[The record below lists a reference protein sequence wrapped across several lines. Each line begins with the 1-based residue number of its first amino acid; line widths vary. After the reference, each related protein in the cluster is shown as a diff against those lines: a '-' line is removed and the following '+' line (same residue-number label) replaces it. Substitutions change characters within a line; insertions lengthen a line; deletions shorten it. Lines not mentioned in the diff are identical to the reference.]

1 LAHHWASKM
10 ETSLFMTLKPI
21 FTKLSILCA
30 ILVSQTQLASS
41 QDLLTPQVMKEDFAV
56 FKNSISDIHPG
67 LYWYSDSTE
76 VSDRFAK
83 IEEAISQDLSIR
95 EFYGLLQEFYAGI
108 NCGHSWMQKPKSW
121 AQQLDSGN
129 YRLPFDIYFEDSVFT
144 IMNDL
149 SAEQEAEIGAKVIAI
164 NGTPMLE
171 IIEILKSYAISD
183 GFNQTRRFNFVAS
196 NFSQLY
202 QLHYGLV
209 DSFEVEILTSELG
222 EARIK
227 TFKGI
232 SKTKYETTKV
242 ERYGAAQNQWAQPL
256 AKFSITDGIGHLDIN
271 TFAKGWLKSRD
282 IKYKKFLK
290 SSFRQL
296 KEQGITKLILDIR
309 GNGGGD
315 DYLGAMLCQYLI
327 DREFKYFDRME
338 TVTSKFNYK
347 NYSNTKWM
355 NWIGVILKKD
365 KKKPGYFTFNY
376 HRGLKTQKPNDLTFK
391 GELVVLVD
399 GQTFSTAADVA
410 SILYENDRGTF
421 VGREVGGGYYGNN
434 SAMQYDIT
442 LPNSK
447 ITYYIPIVR
456 YYSSVDKPE
465 LFGHGVKPNVVV
477 KKTYLDYMKKRDPG
491 LVKAIS
497 LLNKN

>member
-1 LAHHWASKM
+1 MNRYQIKITFISIAFICMAQHGLSQKM
-10 ETSLFMTLKPI
+10 LI
-21 FTKLSILCA
+21 
-30 ILVSQTQLASS
+30 SQQM
-41 QDLLTPQVMKEDFAV
+41 QEDFQV
-56 FKNSISDIHPG
+56 FKNSIQDIHPG
-67 LYWYSDSTE
+67 LYWYGDSSE
-76 VSDRFAK
+76 VADRFNG
-83 IEEAISQDLSIR
+83 IEESITTDLSIQS
-95 EFYGLLQEFYAGI
+95 FYGLLQEFYAGI
-108 NCGHSWMQKPKSW
+108 NCGHSWMQRPKAW
-121 AQQLDSGN
+121 TNQLDSGN
-129 YRLPFDIYFEDSVFT
+129 YRLPFDLYFEDSVFT

-149 SAEQEAEIGAKVIAI
+149 TADQEVEIGAQILAM
-164 NGTPMLE
+164 NGVSMLE
-171 IIEILKSYAISD
+171 IVNNLKRYTISD
-183 GFNQTRRFNFVAS
+183 GFNQTRRFNFVAT
-196 NFSQLY
+196 NFYHLY
-202 QLHYGLV
+202 QLHYGLA
-209 DSFEVEILTSELG
+209 DSFELEIYSPNLKQKVT
-222 EARIK
+222 K
-227 TFKGI
+227 TFQGL
-232 SKTKYETTKV
+232 TKAGYESVKI
-242 ERYGAAQNQWAQPL
+242 ERYGAEPNRWSQPL
-256 AKFSITDGIGHLDIN
+256 AQFSISEGIGYLDIN

-290 SSFRQL
+290 NSFAQM
-296 KEQGITKLILDIR
+296 KEQGVKKLILDIR

-327 DREFKYFDRME
+327 NEEFGYFDRME

-347 NYSNTKWM
+347 DYSNTKWM

-376 HRGLKTQKPNDLTFK
+376 HRGLRTQKPNDLTFN

-410 SILYENDRGTF
+410 SILYENGRGTF

-465 LFGHGVKPNVVV
+465 LYGHGVKPDIVV
-477 KKTYLDYMKKRDPG
+477 KKTYEDYMSKRDAG
-491 LVKAIS
+491 LEKAKS
-497 LLNKN
+497 LLNN